1 VFIVEVV
8 SSGLLIGIC
17 NCQATRD
24 SFDMAPPE
32 TKGSPTPA
40 VPAPETTLA
49 TEAAPPTPTPPGDES
64 AKTVPDPD
72 PGDIEEGR
80 DEYRPGGF
88 HPVYIGDVYAEKYKV
103 LNKLGYGAYSTVWLV
118 QDLTKS

>member
-17 NCQATRD
+17 KGSATRD

-32 TKGSPTPA
+32 TNGSPTPA
-40 VPAPETTLA
+40 VPAQETPPA
-49 TEAAPPTPTPPGDES
+49 TEAAPPTPTPPRDES
-64 AKTVPDPD
+64 AKTVPEPD

-118 QDLTKS
+118 KDLTKL